1 MSAFEPK
8 RTLASLLVSLS
19 EIGSLEGDPR
29 NDLTRV
35 PKRNCV
41 LNFVGEITVAAPREA
56 VFKALSDAPFFASCI
71 EGVRDLKAI
80 DATHYDAVLET
91 RIAYMRFNFK
101 VGVQLSRVTP
111 SEEIEAKVE
120 GTPMG
125 MVGRLTATATT
136 RLADADGGTVIRY
149 SVDATLTG
157 KLGSMGQPVLKAK
170 AKEMEKQF
178 SARLAAAFADER
190 PGAPP

>member
-1 MSAFEPK
+1 
-8 RTLASLLVSLS
+8 
-19 EIGSLEGDPR
+19 
-29 NDLTRV
+29 
-35 PKRNCV
+35 
-41 LNFVGEITVAAPREA
+41 LNIAGEITVAAPRDA

-71 EGVRDLKAI
+71 DGVRDLKQI

-101 VGVQLSRVTP
+101 VAVEMSRISP

-136 RLADADGGTVIRY
+136 RLADAGGDTVIRY
-149 SVDATLTG
+149 SIDATLTG

-170 AKEMEKQF
+170 AREMEKQF
-178 SARLAAAFADER
+178 AERLAAAFAKGG
-190 PGAPP
+190 PGATS